1 MERALYRSL
10 LRSANTRQRNL
21 QKLRDAD
28 VPRALS
34 KLCDA
39 AGAIAPPSESAEV
52 GAELAAAVRNL
63 PSFDDLESTCK
74 WTRYQLRAHNDS
86 PRAACRARFTETAK
100 ELAMIRAMADD
111 SAVQG
116 STNSNADSHMETGH
130 AGADAEFR
138 EWAEALPDPRV
149 TKLLLS
155 MRYAEESE
163 RVDQGFEGL
172 RLLDELNAHVGRLM
186 AVLGISSG
194 DEAVAVGVDSDDSGV
209 DIDPVRAW
217 LRQHGHQQQQAPPSL
232 ATFGTAITD
241 PYGSLEQLAA
251 LEQLEQEVLDMSR
264 ACDEALE
271 QLKAQLE
278 DEPDDGS
285 DTDRDLK

>member
-10 LRSANTRQRNL
+10 LRSASTRQRNL
-21 QKLRDAD
+21 QKLRDAE

-39 AGAIAPPSESAEV
+39 AGAIASPSESAEV

-116 STNSNADSHMETGH
+116 STNSNPDSHMETGH

-194 DEAVAVGVDSDDSGV
+194 DETVAAGVYSDDGGADSD
-209 DIDPVRAW
+209 PVGAW
-217 LRQHGHQQQQAPPSL
+217 LRYFISSKNRDYPLPCARPRGCSPRRASRKPAQVAAGAPEFVDL
-232 ATFGTAITD
+232 RAETAKPDTHLKTWESKKAASPTD
-241 PYGSLEQLAA
+241 AN
-251 LEQLEQEVLDMSR
+251 
-264 ACDEALE
+264 
-271 QLKAQLE
+271 
-278 DEPDDGS
+278 
-285 DTDRDLK
+285 